1 MTGGTSTDTVS
12 GTDAVSSTDSMFT
25 WFGQRIK
32 HQNSATLFLLIPVAL
47 FELVFFVV
55 PFLILLRMSLNA
67 QATGG
72 GFYESAW
79 TLGSYQEVLQSELL
93 HGIVLFSFKLG
104 VIATVLSVV
113 IGLFYAYAIYRSDGL
128 KQSALLF
135 AVVLPLLTTLVVK
148 TYAWRPLLSPNGVLN
163 NVLLSLGVVSSPISF
178 APGLFGTVVGQ
189 VYIVLP
195 YSILAIYSVLSTI
208 DWAVVEAAR
217 DLGASRPRSFV
228 EVVLPEVLPGIAVA
242 TVVSFAWS
250 VGAYAAP
257 SQLGSGEQTTFAMFV
272 ENLMLNQFNWP
283 FGAALSV
290 VMLGLMLVVSL
301 AAFRVLGGGGVES
314 A

>member
-1 MTGGTSTDTVS
+1 MAGHV
-12 GTDAVSSTDSMFT
+12 DSVFT
-25 WFGQRIK
+25 WFGERIK
-32 HQNSATLFLLIPVAL
+32 DQDSTALFLLVPVTL
-47 FELVFFVV
+47 FEVAFFVV
-55 PFLILLRMSLNA
+55 PFCILLRMSFNA
-67 QATGG
+67 QSPN

-79 TLGSYQEVLQSELL
+79 TLASYQEVLRSDLL
-93 HGIVLFSFKLG
+93 HDILLFSFKFA
-104 VIATVLSVV
+104 VIATVLSVI
-113 IGLFYAYAIYRSDGL
+113 IGLFYAYAVYRADGF
-128 KQSALLF
+128 KRSILLF

-148 TYAWRPLLSPNGVLN
+148 TYAWRPLLSPDGVLN
-163 NVLLSLGVVSSPISF
+163 NVLLSLGVISTPISF
-178 APGLFGTVVGQ
+178 APGLFGAVVGQ
-189 VYIVLP
+189 VYIVVP
-195 YSILAIYSVLSTI
+195 YSILSIYSVLSTI

-257 SQLGSGEQTTFAMFV
+257 SQLGSGQQTTFAMYV
-272 ENLMLNQFNWP
+272 EQIMLNQFNWP

-301 AAFRVLGGGGVES
+301 AAFRLLGGSGGVGDV
-314 A
+314 